1 MAAWEDALRSL
12 GDDGK
17 QLATDFRNLFGQIKN
32 DMSSFLQSEEDRIK
46 KLLTQFN
53 NGDIEADVLALL
65 LRNEKLFIQ
74 QHLDLIQAR
83 VEEAAER
90 AITQALK
97 RGAITL
103 IGLLQRSR

>member
-97 RGAITL
+97 RGVITL
-103 IGLLQRSR
+103 IGLL